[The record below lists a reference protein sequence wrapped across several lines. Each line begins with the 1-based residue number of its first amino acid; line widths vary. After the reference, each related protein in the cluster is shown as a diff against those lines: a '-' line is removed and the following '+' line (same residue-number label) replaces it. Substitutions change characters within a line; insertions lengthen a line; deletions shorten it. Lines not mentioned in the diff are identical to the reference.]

1 MMRVL
6 TPMLGLLISGCAT
19 GVRLPAA
26 QDAVLDPVA
35 FFSGRS
41 QGKGTLH
48 QIFSSSKQVRVDSF
62 GRKDGDGG
70 LVLVQ
75 RIRQQGKAARN
86 RTWTI
91 RPAGPNRYTGT
102 LTEAVGPVTVTV
114 DGSRAAIGY
123 AMKDGLQVHQQL
135 ALQADGRTILNL
147 LTVTKWGVRVAR
159 LEETIRRQP

>member
-1 MMRVL
+1 MMRIL
-6 TPMLGLLISGCAT
+6 TAILGLLISGCAT
-19 GVRLPAA
+19 GVRLPAT

-41 QGKGTLH
+41 HGEGTLH
-48 QIFSSSKQVRVDSF
+48 QIFSSSKQVRVDSL
-62 GRKDGDGG
+62 GRRNGNGG
-70 LVLVQ
+70 LVLTQ
-75 RIRQQGKAARN
+75 RIRQEGKEPRT

-91 RPAGPNRYTGT
+91 QPSGPNRYAGT

-114 DGSRAAIGY
+114 DGPRAAIGY
-123 AMKDGLQVHQQL
+123 AMKDGLQVRQQL
-135 ALQADGRTILNL
+135 ALQADGRTILNQ